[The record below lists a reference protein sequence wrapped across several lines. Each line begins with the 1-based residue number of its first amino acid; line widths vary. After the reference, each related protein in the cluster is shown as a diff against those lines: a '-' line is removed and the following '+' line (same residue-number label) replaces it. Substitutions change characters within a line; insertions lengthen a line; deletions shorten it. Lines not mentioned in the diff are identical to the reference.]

1 MNASR
6 LTIEL
11 SGIRAALRPRRHHI
25 GRRCQGGRRHG
36 AERALALLIGAGA
49 VTLMSTGVGYA
60 YWSSTGHADGA
71 SATLTS
77 RPNTL
82 AVTATVA
89 STTATLHPGG
99 SGNVTITFD
108 NPNSFAVTVTA
119 LSFGAATA
127 ANCTTSGVT
136 ISPTAAATALGAGG
150 LAVPAKSGA
159 DGSAQLTIAN
169 GASMST
175 ASTSDCQSKTL
186 TIPVTVTWTS

>member
-1 MNASR
+1 MIDDVK
-6 LTIEL
+6 TEL
-11 SGIRAALRPRRHHI
+11 CAWRAALWPRRHRI
-25 GRRCQGGRRHG
+25 GRDQRGTGR
-36 AERALALLIGAGA
+36 AAVLILGTAIA
-49 VTLMSTGVGYA
+49 TVASTGVGYA
-60 YWSSTGHADGA
+60 YWSTTGHADGA

-108 NPNSFAVTVTA
+108 NPNSFAVTVTG
-119 LSFGAATA
+119 LSFGAAAA

-136 ISPTAAATALGAGG
+136 ISAAAVATALGANG
-150 LAVPAKSGA
+150 LAVPAKSGGV
-159 DGSAQLTIAN
+159 DGTAPLTVPN

-175 ASTSDCQSKTL
+175 ASSSDCQSKSL

>member
-1 MNASR
+1 MIDDVK
-6 LTIEL
+6 TEL
-11 SGIRAALRPRRHHI
+11 CAWRAALWPRRHRI
-25 GRRCQGGRRHG
+25 GRDQRGTGR
-36 AERALALLIGAGA
+36 AAVLILGTAIA
-49 VTLMSTGVGYA
+49 TVASTGVGYA
-60 YWSSTGHADGA
+60 YWSTTGHADGA

-82 AVTATVA
+82 AVTVTATVV

-108 NPNSFAVTVTA
+108 NPNSFAVTVTG

-136 ISPTAAATALGAGG
+136 ISAAAVATALGANG
-150 LAVPAKSGA
+150 LAVPAKSGGV
-159 DGSAQLTIAN
+159 DGSAPLTVPN

>member
-1 MNASR
+1 MNR
-6 LTIEL
+6 EDITVEMWGLY
-11 SGIRAALRPRRHHI
+11 AALRPRRHQI
-25 GRRCQGGRRHG
+25 ARRRG
-36 AERALALLIGAGA
+36 AERAAVLLIGVGA
-49 VTLMSTGVGYA
+49 VAIMSTGVGYA
-60 YWSSTGHADGA
+60 YWSTTGHADGT
-71 SATLTS
+71 SATLSS

-99 SGNVTITFD
+99 SGNVSITFD
-108 NPNSFAVTVTA
+108 NPNSFAVTVTGLA
-119 LSFGAATA
+119 FGSATA

-136 ISPTAAATALGAGG
+136 ISSTAVSTALGASG
-150 LAVPAKSGA
+150 LPVPAKNGGS
-159 DGSAQLTIAN
+159 DGSAVLSIPS